1 MKEIV
6 DKAKKEM
13 EKTLKSLT
21 RYIKTVR
28 TGRAQAN
35 LVEDI
40 SVSCYG
46 ADSLLKQVAL
56 ISISDATHIVIQPW
70 DPNIIKDIEKAI
82 LKTNIGVTPINDGRV
97 IRLNIPHLTEEDK
110 NEIVKKTRKDAEK
123 YKMNIRNI
131 RKKVNNTLKEREK
144 EKEISEDDCKKA
156 IGEIQK
162 FTDQYMEEIIDIVER
177 KGKEILS
184 VS

>member
-13 EKTLKSLT
+13 EKTLKSLM

-28 TGRAQAN
+28 TGRAQAS

-46 ADSLLKQVAL
+46 ADSPLKQVAL

-162 FTDQYMEEIIDIVER
+162 FTDQYMEEIIDIVEK

>member
-13 EKTLKSLT
+13 GKTIKSFT
-21 RYIKTVR
+21 EYMKTIR

-35 LVEDI
+35 LVENI

-46 ADSLLKQVAL
+46 TDSPLKQVAL
-56 ISISDATHIVIQPW
+56 ISIPDATHIVVQPW

-144 EKEISEDDCKKA
+144 KKEISEDDCKKA

-162 FTDQYMEEIIDIVER
+162 LTDEYIEKINNIVEK